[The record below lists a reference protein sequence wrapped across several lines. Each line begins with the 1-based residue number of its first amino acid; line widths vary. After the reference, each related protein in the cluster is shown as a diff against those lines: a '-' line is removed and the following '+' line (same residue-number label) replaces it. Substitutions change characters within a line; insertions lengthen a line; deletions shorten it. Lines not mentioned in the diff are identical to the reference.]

1 MRRRLLSAAIWEGE
15 RHYQPEGN
23 SKNLPGMH
31 HRLGLAVEWKCSK
44 VGVAD
49 NNGYLIQRYHRLAI
63 SRLSLIINTSLKRL
77 CEPSEDSVATGQFK
91 LSKFAGWEGGSHLFQ
106 GSVNSRR
113 PRSSLRGFIVAS
125 ISQCNLGLRLE

>member
-91 LSKFAGWEGGSHLFQ
+91 LSKFAG
-106 GSVNSRR
+106 SVNSRR